1 MNLKEKY
8 QNLIEYIKKLDR
20 VAVAFSSGV
29 DSTFLLYAARQAL
42 GDDAIAI
49 TAISDLIPKR
59 EQDEASQF
67 CNERGIK
74 QIVYKANPFEED
86 GFSGNPSNRCYIC
99 KKYLYSH
106 MKALALGY
114 DIQHVLEGSNLD
126 DEGDYRPGM
135 QAIAELGILSPL
147 RVIGFTKQ
155 EIRDLSAQFGLP
167 TANKP
172 SFACLASR
180 IPYEETITE
189 NKLFMVEKAEE
200 LLFNEGFKQ
209 FRVRIHGDDLAR
221 IEVLPEDYNRF
232 MDEEF
237 RIRIYDILK
246 VYGFNYVSLDLK
258 GYRTGSMNEV
268 LK

>member
-1 MNLKEKY
+1 MNLEEKY
-8 QNLIEYIKKLDR
+8 QRLIAYIKELDR

-29 DSTFLLYAARQAL
+29 DSTFLLYAAKQAV
-42 GDDAIAI
+42 GDNAIAI

-59 EQDEASQF
+59 EQDEATKF
-67 CNERGIK
+67 CRDNGIK
-74 QIVYKANPFEED
+74 QIVYNANPFEVE

-99 KKYLYSH
+99 KKHLFSH
-106 MKALALGY
+106 MKALALGQ
-114 DIQHVLEGSNLD
+114 DIKYVLEGSNLD

-135 QAIAELGILSPL
+135 QAIAELEILSPL
-147 RVIGFTKQ
+147 RIIGFTKQ
-155 EIRDLSAQFGLP
+155 EIRELSSEFGLP

-200 LLFNEGFKQ
+200 LLYNEGFKQ

-221 IEVLPEDYNRF
+221 IEVLPEDFNRF
-232 MDEEF
+232 MDEDY

-246 VYGFNYVSLDLK
+246 IYGFNYVSLDLK

>member
-1 MNLKEKY
+1 MSLEEKY
-8 QNLIEYIKKLDR
+8 QSLIAYIKELDR

-29 DSTFLLYAARQAL
+29 DSTFLLYAAKEAL
-42 GDDAIAI
+42 GEKAIAI

-59 EQDEASQF
+59 EQEEAFKF
-67 CNERGIK
+67 CKDNGIK
-74 QIVYKANPFEED
+74 QIVYKANPFEVE

-99 KKYLYSH
+99 KKHLFSH
-106 MKALALGY
+106 MKALAVGQ

-147 RVIGFTKQ
+147 RIIGFTKQ
-155 EIRDLSAQFGLP
+155 EIRDLSSKFGLP

-221 IEVLPEDYNRF
+221 IEVLPEDFNRF
-232 MDEEF
+232 LDEEY